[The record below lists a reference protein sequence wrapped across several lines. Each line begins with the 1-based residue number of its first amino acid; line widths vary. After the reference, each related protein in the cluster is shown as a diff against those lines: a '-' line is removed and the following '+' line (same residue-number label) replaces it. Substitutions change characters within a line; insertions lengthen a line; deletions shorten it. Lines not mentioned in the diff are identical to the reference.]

1 MKRIGYILLLSFI
14 FTGCKTTPA
23 PKNDTGPT
31 IELPSSTAHDAD
43 QHDGASAHRDLVNPE
58 LLKSYYVGRTVDA
71 RDSDVMHEGHA
82 VYRREFPS
90 SWNTNPTLP
99 IGYHLGPITSV
110 VDPAAQV
117 EPLTPE
123 LEQKLVQSNVVM
135 SALMQQNDALLTELN
150 TLKVQV
156 NQLTGNVPQLS
167 GEKRSQNT
175 TANKNKPQISQSE
188 SHLFDNLNKGETA
201 TSTDEFL
208 SVQSLPSVD
217 FSVPQNRVLR
227 QQTSGVSDTTY
238 APATKNDRIVLVP
251 NASGVIEV
259 VHQVTDQ
266 VLNNSNNP
274 FAIRIQKKLEFKEIN
289 LSVTGL
295 TLGPNPSTIINDRIF
310 TIGDYIESLQIVS
323 ITRDAVF
330 LEKENFL
337 IQIPFRNQPI
347 KLRLP
352 AHTLS
357 PEPS

>member
-1 MKRIGYILLLSFI
+1 MKRLGYILLLGFI
-14 FTGCKTTPA
+14 LAGCKTTSA
-23 PKNDTGPT
+23 PKNNAGPT

-43 QHDGASAHRDLVNPE
+43 QHDGPSVHRDLVNPE

-71 RDSDVMHEGHA
+71 RDPDVMYEGHA
-82 VYRREFPS
+82 VYRREIPS
-90 SWNTNPTLP
+90 SWNTNPTRP
-99 IGYHLGPITSV
+99 ISYHLGPITSV
-110 VDPAAQV
+110 VDPATQV

-150 TLKVQV
+150 TLKIQV
-156 NQLTGNVPQLS
+156 NQLTGNVPQPS
-167 GEKRSQNT
+167 DKKRNQNT
-175 TANKNKPQISQSE
+175 TANKDKPQISQSE
-188 SHLFDNLNKGETA
+188 SHLSDNLNKGETT
-201 TSTDEFL
+201 TSTDKFL
-208 SVQSLPSVD
+208 SLQPPPSVGLTT
-217 FSVPQNRVLR
+217 SRNRVPR
-227 QQTSGVSDTTY
+227 QQSSGASNTTY
-238 APATKNDRIVLVP
+238 TPATKNDRIVLVP

-259 VHQVTDQ
+259 VHQITDQ
-266 VLNNSNNP
+266 GLNDFNNP

-295 TLGPNPSTIINDRIF
+295 TLGPNPSAIINDRIF

-323 ITRDAVF
+323 ITREAVF

-352 AHTLS
+352 AHTLP